1 MGTMLKEQTVLV
13 AMSGGVDSSVAAY
26 LMKEQGYNVI
36 GVTMKLYDYVNEDST
51 SNRQGCCSIDD
62 IEDARRVCNMLNI
75 PHYVFNIQKEFKDNV
90 INYFTSEYQNGKT
103 PHPCIECNDKIKFSF
118 LRKRA
123 QILGAKFIVTGHYA
137 RIIKKKGQFYL
148 HKALSK
154 NKDQTY
160 ALYKM
165 TQEQLSTT
173 LMPVGCYEKDEIR
186 NLANH
191 LAFPNAAKP
200 DSQDI
205 CFIPSGNYHD
215 FISKY
220 KLKNQGN
227 IVDIKTGKI
236 LGKHNGIEYFTI
248 GQRKGLGIE
257 SNKPKYV
264 IKINPKTKEI
274 LIGNKTDLQ
283 STIIWANNVNYI
295 SGTPPQS
302 NKVTVKTRYTSNE
315 IKGSLFFYD
324 NGNIKV
330 ELDTTG
336 TSITPGQ
343 AIVFYQGDQLIGG
356 AQIIENPIN
365 PQYNFP
371 SNIQKEFL
379 FNGKTTTTIN
389 SSLSNIRN

>member
-1 MGTMLKEQTVLV
+1 MGTMLNAQTVLV
-13 AMSGGVDSSVAAY
+13 AMSGGVDSSIAAY
-26 LMKEQGYNVI
+26 LMKEKGYNVI
-36 GVTMKLYDYVNEDST
+36 GVTMKLYDYINQNPT
-51 SNRQGCCSIDD
+51 SNRQGCCTIDD
-62 IEDARRVCNMLNI
+62 IEDARRVCNILNV
-75 PHYVFNIQKEFKDNV
+75 PHYVFNIQKEFKENV
-90 INYFTSEYQNGKT
+90 INYFTAEYQNGKT

-123 QILGAKFIVTGHYA
+123 QALGTKFIVTGHYA
-137 RIIKKKGQFYL
+137 RIIKKKGHFYL
-148 HKALSK
+148 YKALSK

-173 LMPVGCYEKDEIR
+173 LMPVGWYEKDENR

-191 LAFPNAAKP
+191 LGFPNAGKP

-220 KLKNQGN
+220 KLKNEGN
-227 IVDIKTGKI
+227 IVDIKTGKV

-274 LIGNKTDLQ
+274 AIGNKTDLE

-295 SGTPPQS
+295 SGTPPLS
-302 NKVTVKTRYTSNE
+302 NKITVKTRYTSNE
-315 IKGSLFFYD
+315 IHGTLHSNNDKTITVTLD
-324 NGNIKV
+324 NV
-330 ELDTTG
+330 G

-356 AQIIENPIN
+356 AQIIENPKN
-365 PQYNFP
+365 HQYNLS

-379 FNGKTTTTIN
+379 FNGKTKTTIHT
-389 SSLSNIRN
+389 STSNIRN